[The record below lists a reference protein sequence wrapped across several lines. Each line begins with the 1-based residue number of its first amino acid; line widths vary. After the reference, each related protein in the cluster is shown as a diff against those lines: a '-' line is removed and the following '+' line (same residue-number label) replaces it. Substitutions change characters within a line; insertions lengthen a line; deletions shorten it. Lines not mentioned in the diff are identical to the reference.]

1 MEKVKGRARTGAD
14 GRPGAP
20 IMRARCRAPILSRMA
35 SRTQL
40 RPDPGTAPDAR
51 PEGVLFVFVDGI
63 GLGDDDP
70 GHNPLAVD
78 RPGFLAMSGGVR
90 WISGDGPTSNGAVF
104 HSIDACLGVD
114 GYPQSGTGQA
124 TLFTGE
130 NCARLAG
137 RHYGPFP
144 HSTSRPALRSRS
156 IFARIGA
163 DRCAFANAFP
173 PRYFEIMQARDRW
186 PVMTRACL
194 DAGVPVRTLA
204 ELRAGDAIAAD
215 LTGRGLRDMGLD
227 VEVLTP
233 AGTAANA
240 LRLAGRHRLTV
251 VEIFHTDK
259 AGHARDRAAADR
271 VLDDLDAFLS
281 ALVSKRTD
289 GLLVVLTSD
298 HGNLE
303 DLRVRTH
310 TRNPVP
316 FAALGPGA
324 GRLSGVRSLVDVTPA
339 LVGLVGGERDA

>member
-1 MEKVKGRARTGAD
+1 MPSTID
-14 GRPGAP
+14 G
-20 IMRARCRAPILSRMA
+20 
-35 SRTQL
+35 T
-40 RPDPGTAPDAR
+40 RPD
-51 PEGVLFVFVDGI
+51 GVLFVFVDGV

-78 RPGFLAMSGGVR
+78 RPGLLAMSGGVR
-90 WISGDGPTSNGAVF
+90 WVSGVGKQANGGVF
-104 HSIDACLGVD
+104 RPIDACLGVE
-114 GYPQSGTGQA
+114 GFPQSGTGQA

-144 HSTSRPALRSRS
+144 HSTSRPVLRSRS

-173 PRYFEIMQARDRW
+173 PRYFEVLRARDRW
-186 PVMTRACL
+186 PVTTRACL

-227 VEVLTP
+227 VEVMTP
-233 AGTAANA
+233 GGTAANA

-281 ALVSKRTD
+281 ALVSERPD

-298 HGNLE
+298 HGNIE
-303 DLRVRTH
+303 DLRVQTH

-324 GRLSGVRSLVDVTPA
+324 ERLSGVGSLVDVTPA